1 MRTVRKQAENKINEF
16 EDLIKH
22 AYHWGPA
29 EKLRTPWGAARA
41 RRENID
47 TLFSDKSFFQSQFPR
62 FSNQVSILVQIQNK
76 IIFKMQNI
84 LRFLRCSS
92 HHTLGFR
99 RQQTAFVSTVFKTRP
114 FSRFKK
120 PEPEPETKT
129 KTKTKTETATDKG
142 EEEEPLWTGNG

>member
-1 MRTVRKQAENKINEF
+1 
-16 EDLIKH
+16 
-22 AYHWGPA
+22 
-29 EKLRTPWGAARA
+29 
-41 RRENID
+41 
-47 TLFSDKSFFQSQFPR
+47 
-62 FSNQVSILVQIQNK
+62 
-76 IIFKMQNI
+76 MQNI